1 MKSRKQRIIEQKQKR
16 SAHNLK
22 ALKKATTYVG
32 TTLLMGTT
40 VFTSMKAKASS
51 VKTSVINKNQVKNN
65 NQENKAQVERP
76 RVASNN
82 QQPQASAQSQKQVK
96 TVGNHSQVQSRAGK
110 AMVAGTSSQ
119 SNRQQASVSSK
130 AVSAKPVKPTVR
142 KDKSAVFSQNSSNKV
157 KTSTRANSSSRQAQ
171 PQAQLQSSQVK
182 NKAKTQAV
190 KKQAVRKPAV
200 STSRV
205 GMGGA
210 LKLRKTTRKIASSKK
225 VLSRARVSR
234 TQRNHTT
241 SAVEFVTSV
250 KNTALS
256 VAQRYNIYPSL
267 MIAQAGLESAWG
279 NSYLSTNAHNLF
291 GVKWTGK
298 GSYITLPTQE
308 YYGGSYHT
316 VNAKFQRYSSYYGS
330 LMGYAN
336 LIANSFPNSTRRKAS
351 SPYQAARNLRHG
363 KYGAYA
369 TAPNYAS
376 TLSRVIKLY
385 NLTRFDN
392 LKPNPRVIKVENY
405 KAPKTIVYKKK
416 VRKVYLKKPA
426 VSKHKSQTYK
436 VKSGD
441 SLWSISQ
448 RTGISMETLKKWNN
462 IWDNF
467 IYSGQKLNLYA
478 PRKESKKTKKIQA
491 KGLRHVAGKKKA
503 VAKKTTAVKKQ
514 KTNSGHYTVK
524 AGDSLWS
531 IAHRNHLTVYELK
544 QMNKLKKGSIY
555 AGQKL
560 RVKKATAKA
569 RKKPA
574 KKQVKSYRVKAGDSL
589 WQIAQ
594 KNGVTINQLRA
605 LNKLKNNFIYSG
617 QKLRIR

>member
-1 MKSRKQRIIEQKQKR
+1 
-16 SAHNLK
+16 
-22 ALKKATTYVG
+22 
-32 TTLLMGTT
+32 
-40 VFTSMKAKASS
+40 
-51 VKTSVINKNQVKNN
+51 
-65 NQENKAQVERP
+65 
-76 RVASNN
+76 
-82 QQPQASAQSQKQVK
+82 
-96 TVGNHSQVQSRAGK
+96 
-110 AMVAGTSSQ
+110 
-119 SNRQQASVSSK
+119 
-130 AVSAKPVKPTVR
+130 
-142 KDKSAVFSQNSSNKV
+142 
-157 KTSTRANSSSRQAQ
+157 
-171 PQAQLQSSQVK
+171 
-182 NKAKTQAV
+182 
-190 KKQAVRKPAV
+190 
-200 STSRV
+200 
-205 GMGGA
+205 MGGA

-241 SAVEFVTSV
+241 SAVEFVTNV

-448 RTGISMETLKKWNN
+448 RTGISMETLKK
-462 IWDNF
+462 
-467 IYSGQKLNLYA
+467 
-478 PRKESKKTKKIQA
+478 
-491 KGLRHVAGKKKA
+491 
-503 VAKKTTAVKKQ
+503 
-514 KTNSGHYTVK
+514 
-524 AGDSLWS
+524 
-531 IAHRNHLTVYELK
+531 
-544 QMNKLKKGSIY
+544 
-555 AGQKL
+555 
-560 RVKKATAKA
+560 
-569 RKKPA
+569 
-574 KKQVKSYRVKAGDSL
+574 
-589 WQIAQ
+589 
-594 KNGVTINQLRA
+594 
-605 LNKLKNNFIYSG
+605 
-617 QKLRIR
+617 